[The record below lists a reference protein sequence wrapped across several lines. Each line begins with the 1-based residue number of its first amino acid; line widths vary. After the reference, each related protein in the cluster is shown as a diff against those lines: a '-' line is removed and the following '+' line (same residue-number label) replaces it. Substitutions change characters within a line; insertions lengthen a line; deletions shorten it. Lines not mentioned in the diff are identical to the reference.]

1 MVSLRLPRLSSVTYQ
16 RITLFALIALAVI
29 VVSGGAVR
37 LTGSGLGCPQ
47 WPNCDTGHLSPHGQ
61 TGYHGAIEF
70 LNRAFTGLVSFA
82 VILAVLGSF
91 LREPRRRDLTWL
103 SFGLV
108 IGVLAQI
115 VLGGLT
121 VIYGLS
127 PPWVMAHFLSSM
139 VLIADAVVL
148 HVRSSRP
155 EGKARPVVESRVR
168 VLAWIVVALTAV
180 VLVTGTVVTGTG
192 PHGGD
197 ENVRRLGFSVTTV
210 ARVHGVTENILLVA
224 VLVTLWLIIRTQSPV
239 SVRRDADI
247 LLVVLI
253 AQAGV
258 GYAQYFTGVPVV
270 LVGIHILGAVCV
282 WIAALRLALRMQR
295 VVVGVVAAPVV
306 APEPVLTST

>member
-1 MVSLRLPRLSSVTYQ
+1 VSTRFPRLSPAAYE
-16 RITLFALIALAVI
+16 RITLFALVALGVI

-47 WPNCDTGHLSPHGQ
+47 WPNCDAGHLAPHGE

-70 LNRAFTGLVSFA
+70 VNRVFTGLVSFA

-91 LREPRRRDLTWL
+91 IRVPRRRDLTWL

-108 IGVLAQI
+108 VGVVAQI

-127 PPWVMAHFLSSM
+127 PPWVMAHFLLSM
-139 VLIADAVVL
+139 VLLADAVVL
-148 HVRSSRP
+148 HVRASRP
-155 EGKARPVVESRVR
+155 DGVARPVVEPRVQR
-168 VLAWIVVALTAV
+168 MGWLLVAMTAV
-180 VLVTGTVVTGTG
+180 VLFTGTIVTGAG

-197 ENVRRLGFSVTTV
+197 ENVRRLDLSVTTA
-210 ARVHGVTENILLVA
+210 ARIHGVAENLLLVT
-224 VLVTLWLIIRTQSPV
+224 VLVTLWLIVRTHAPKV
-239 SVRRDADI
+239 VRHDANV

-258 GYAQYFTGVPVV
+258 GYAQYFNGVPVV
-270 LVGIHILGAVCV
+270 LVGIHIFGAVCV
-282 WIAALRLALRMQR
+282 WVAVLRLALGMRR
-295 VVVGVVAAPVV
+295 VDDRTVVPAKIA
-306 APEPVLTST
+306 APEPALTAT

>member
-1 MVSLRLPRLSSVTYQ
+1 
-16 RITLFALIALAVI
+16 LFALVALGII
-29 VVSGGAVR
+29 VVTGGAVR

-47 WPNCDTGHLSPHGQ
+47 WPSCDTGHLTPHGQ
-61 TGYHGAIEF
+61 TGYHGAVEF
-70 LNRAFTGLVSFA
+70 VNRVFTGLVSIA
-82 VILAVLGSF
+82 VILAVLGS
-91 LREPRRRDLTWL
+91 LVRRPRRRDLTWL

-127 PPWVMAHFLSSM
+127 PPWVMAHFLVSM
-139 VLIADAVVL
+139 VLLANAVVL
-148 HVRSSRP
+148 HVRASRP
-155 EGKARPVVESRVR
+155 DGVVRS
-168 VLAWIVVALTAV
+168 VVDSKVERMGWLLVAMTAV
-180 VLVTGTVVTGTG
+180 VLVTGTIVTGAG

-197 ENVRRLGFSVTTV
+197 ENVRRLDVSVTTV
-210 ARVHGVTENILLVA
+210 ARIHGAAENVLLVI
-224 VLVTLWLIIRTQSPV
+224 VLVTLWFIIRTRAPV
-239 SVRRDADI
+239 VVRRDANI

-282 WIAALRLALRMQR
+282 WVAALRLALGMRR
-295 VVVGVVAAPVV
+295 ADDTLVVPAVVAAP
-306 APEPVLTST
+306 EPVMTPT

>member
-1 MVSLRLPRLSSVTYQ
+1 MSTRLPRLSPAAYE
-16 RITLFALIALAVI
+16 RITLFALVALGVI

-47 WPNCDTGHLSPHGQ
+47 WPNCDAGHLAPHGE

-70 LNRAFTGLVSFA
+70 VNRVFTGLVSFA

-91 LREPRRRDLTWL
+91 IRVPRRRDLTWL

-108 IGVLAQI
+108 VGVVAQI

-127 PPWVMAHFLSSM
+127 PPWVMAHFLLSM
-139 VLIADAVVL
+139 VLLADAVVL
-148 HVRSSRP
+148 HVRASRP
-155 EGKARPVVESRVR
+155 DGIARPVVEPRVQR
-168 VLAWIVVALTAV
+168 MGWLLVAMTAV
-180 VLVTGTVVTGTG
+180 VLFTGTIVTGAG

-197 ENVRRLGFSVTTV
+197 ENVRRLDLSVTTA
-210 ARVHGVTENILLVA
+210 ARIHGVAENLLLMT
-224 VLVTLWLIIRTQSPV
+224 VLVTLLLIIRTHAPRV
-239 SVRRDADI
+239 VRHDANV

-258 GYAQYFTGVPVV
+258 GYAQYFNGVPVV
-270 LVGIHILGAVCV
+270 LVGIHIFGAVCV
-282 WIAALRLALRMQR
+282 WVAVLRLALGMRR
-295 VVVGVVAAPVV
+295 VDDRSAVAAKIA
-306 APEPVLTST
+306 APEPALTAT